1 MCSNISVLLVAT
13 QKLSPENSVELRKLQ
28 LEGKA
33 HSPHQLSPQLRSK
46 PCLSLGR
53 MRPYLLPIF
62 FILNGIHCTARLG
75 IEHEVEASVFTEA
88 TGIAQEGVLFII
100 VDGSEKPQ

>member
-1 MCSNISVLLVAT
+1 
-13 QKLSPENSVELRKLQ
+13 
-28 LEGKA
+28 
-33 HSPHQLSPQLRSK
+33 
-46 PCLSLGR
+46 
-53 MRPYLLPIF
+53 MRPHLLPVF

-100 VDGSEKPQ
+100 VDGSEKP